1 MHQTSSDITLAVCQ
15 GGGVMATRSRSNKRR
30 QGGKEKR
37 NSDLLINRD
46 ALMSGDVEYGY
57 GR

>member
-1 MHQTSSDITLAVCQ
+1 MHQISSISLAVCQ
-15 GGGVMATRSRSNKRR
+15 GGGVMATRSRFNKRR

-46 ALMSGDVEYGY
+46 ALMSGDVDMALGGE
-57 GR
+57 